1 MGKGGYA
8 DPKVLGR
15 NRVPATPPDKFS
27 VGVLRKAIPA
37 HCFERSTLTSSLY
50 LVTDLAIIAALYY
63 ATTWFSH
70 PSIPSWLTWGL
81 LWPAYWFC
89 QGAVST
95 GVWVISHECGHQSFS
110 PSQAVND
117 GVGFVFHTLL
127 LVPYYSWYGSTL
139 AVLDPSSLQQC
150 SACQPVGVTP
160 DELVIVVLQETLASA
175 ASLKYWQCCQG

>member
-8 DPKVLGR
+8 DPKVVDR
-15 NRVPATPPDKFS
+15 KRVPATPPNKFS
-27 VGVLRKAIPA
+27 LGVLRKAIPA

-50 LVTDLAIIAALYY
+50 LGTDLAIITALYY
-63 ATTWFSH
+63 GTTWFSH
-70 PSIPSWLTWGL
+70 PSIPSWVAWGL

-95 GVWVISHECGHQSFS
+95 GVWVISHECGHQAFS

-127 LVPYYSWYGSTL
+127 LVPYYSWYNP
-139 AVLDPSSLQQC
+139 V
-150 SACQPVGVTP
+150 SA
-160 DELVIVVLQETLASA
+160 
-175 ASLKYWQCCQG
+175 

>member
-8 DPKVLGR
+8 DPKVVDR
-15 NRVPATPPDKFS
+15 KRVPATPPNKFS

-50 LVTDLAIIAALYY
+50 LGTDLVIITALYY
-63 ATTWFSH
+63 ATTLFSH
-70 PSIPSWLTWGL
+70 PSIPSWVAWGL

-95 GVWVISHECGHQSFS
+95 GVWVISHECGHQAFS
-110 PSQAVND
+110 PSQTVND

-127 LVPYYSWYGSTL
+127 LVPYYSWY
-139 AVLDPSSLQQC
+139 DPDS
-150 SACQPVGVTP
+150 G
-160 DELVIVVLQETLASA
+160 
-175 ASLKYWQCCQG
+175 